1 MGFGLSFQSDI
12 SAQFGAITVSPCN
25 ILVLALKCP
34 VWGFELVFLLDFP
47 TGHFS
52 ASISF
57 GSAQNN
63 PFLVIKLDFEI
74 AFLHH
79 MYTTSSS
86 IYVLEVVVF

>member
-1 MGFGLSFQSDI
+1 M
-12 SAQFGAITVSPCN
+12 GAITVSPCN

-34 VWGFELVFLLDFP
+34 VWGFELVFLLDSP

-52 ASISF
+52 ASISY
-57 GSAQNN
+57 GSAQIYN
-63 PFLVIKLDFEI
+63 PYLVIKLDFEI

-86 IYVLEVVVF
+86 ISVLEVVVF